1 MAEKRMIARAVSQ
14 SRKLSKVSLKAAL
27 VWTWAIPWFD
37 GYGFIE
43 AEPDF
48 LKLNIVPRRE
58 DISEED
64 IPEIVKEISEAG
76 LWKVYRDKNSGKVIA
91 FDPKF
96 NDYQNIRIER
106 EGKQKLFPGDP
117 YCFGKRKPLKKDV
130 WFSIWDA
137 WEKSDHVCP
146 VCKKQGVKEGGQF
159 YVEGYIPFEIDHIIP
174 LVKGGTDEISNLQV
188 ICRRCNRQKGG
199 NSGTTQDYS
208 STYPAED
215 KIDEVKLSEVKIE
228 KQQERPPSLLP
239 TIEEKKELS
248 SLCVQVNSKC
258 GMKFNSFAWIQK
270 NIGLNPQTHIHVL
283 RRLLETK
290 DIRNPWGL
298 ADQIASIEDG
308 NYNEKDHISESERH
322 KIEPGQVGN
331 IFKNLGV
338 KI

>member
-1 MAEKRMIARAVSQ
+1 LKRGVEGMAEKRMIARAVSQ

-48 LKLNIVPRRE
+48 LKYNVLPRRD
-58 DISEED
+58 DISLHDLPGVLREL
-64 IPEIVKEISEAG
+64 SGSG
-76 LWKVYRDKNSGKVIA
+76 LWKIYKDKETGRLIA

-96 NDYQNIRIER
+96 KEFQNLRMER
-106 EGKQKLFPGDP
+106 EGKQKFTPGE
-117 YCFGKRKPLKKDV
+117 L
-130 WFSIWDA
+130 
-137 WEKSDHVCP
+137 
-146 VCKKQGVKEGGQF
+146 
-159 YVEGYIPFEIDHIIP
+159 
-174 LVKGGTDEISNLQV
+174 
-188 ICRRCNRQKGG
+188 
-199 NSGTTQDYS
+199 QDYS
-208 STYPAED
+208 GSTPAED

-308 NYNEKDHISESERH
+308 NYNEKDHISESEKH

-331 IFKNLGV
+331 IFKNIMSKNMAAGPKTREV
-338 KI
+338 ENE